1 MLCCAV
7 IWVSVWWLSASIGL
21 TQLLI
26 LRLSYLLPIIC
37 LPSVLPRVVYCALR
51 PYYAVLAHAPCR
63 VCDRMCRVACG
74 GAALAHSCS
83 VACGVQ
89 CAVRAALCAARGA
102 WRVACGGVALAHR
115 VVEGVPR
122 DLIEHGRRLHVVPRD
137 VARHLRDGI
146 VAAIALRARD
156 HRRGEPTLALALALA
171 LNPSVV
177 WEDRKRGG
185 HSTLLCG
192 VKISRDFNQ

>member
-1 MLCCAV
+1 MRRAESAIACAV
-7 IWVSVWWLSASIGL
+7 W
-21 TQLLI
+21 
-26 LRLSYLLPIIC
+26 
-37 LPSVLPRVVYCALR
+37 
-51 PYYAVLAHAPCR
+51 
-63 VCDRMCRVACG
+63 RVAALLSLT
-74 GAALAHSCS
+74 AAVSHVACS
-83 VACGVQ
+83 VRCELR
-89 CAVRAALCAARGA
+89 CARRVARGA
-102 WRVACGGVALAHR
+102 ARGGVALAHR

-171 LNPSVV
+171 LALNPSVV

-192 VKISRDFNQ
+192 VKNLT